1 MRGAKCEVWGAR
13 DLENSRTGP
22 REWVIDPMRTIH
34 EPSAVQRL
42 CESLRSAGKT
52 IGFVPTMGFLH
63 EGHLSLMRKACAENG
78 VVVVSIFVNPT
89 QFAQGEDFDSYPRDP
104 EGDLVKAEGVGADL
118 VFAPSA
124 GSMYPKGFRTF
135 AEVAELTEGL
145 CGASRPGHFRG
156 VTTVV
161 AKLFNLIKP
170 HRAYFGQKDYQQSV
184 VVRRLVADLNIDLD
198 VVVLPTVREPDGLA
212 MSSRNARLAPEQR
225 RAALVLH
232 RSLRLSEAR
241 VRAGERNAKAI
252 LDEMRA
258 VIEAEPLA
266 QIDYVVLCD
275 PETLEP
281 VDRVEGLT
289 LAALAVRFGSTRL
302 IDNTLIKA
310 P

>member
-1 MRGAKCEVWGAR
+1 MRGAR
-13 DLENSRTGP
+13 YLENSRTSP
-22 REWVIDPMRTIH
+22 REWVMGPMQTIH

-63 EGHLSLMRKACAENG
+63 EGHLSLMRKAREDSG
-78 VVVVSIFVNPT
+78 VVVLSIFVNPT
-89 QFAQGEDFDSYPRDP
+89 QFAQGEDFGSYPRDL
-104 EGDLVKAEGVGADL
+104 EGDVVKAEGVGADL

-135 AEVAELTEGL
+135 VEVTELTEGL

-161 AKLFNLIKP
+161 AKLFNLIRP
-170 HRAYFGQKDYQQSV
+170 HRTYFGQKDYQQSV
-184 VVRRLVADLNIDLD
+184 VVRRLVADLNFDLD

-225 RAALVLH
+225 KAALVLH

-241 VRAGERNAKAI
+241 VRAGERNANAI

-258 VIEAEPLA
+258 VIESESLA
-266 QIDYVVLCD
+266 HIDYVALCD
-275 PETLEP
+275 PETLQP
-281 VDRVEGLT
+281 IGLIEGPT